1 MKRYGIGLAI
11 ATLLLGAGCVERR
24 LKINTSPTAAQVILN
39 DEQIG
44 PSPVTVTFQ
53 WYGDYNVR
61 ISKEACH
68 PPGLEGPV
76 VRHLSLRFLRPGRV
90 ARPNRGQL
98 RMDLCT
104 AGSPAR
110 RSRGP
115 DPQGASPAAAARCRG
130 GRTLGVIYFNGAPS
144 DKTARRPKP
153 IEFHF
158 WLQILIRQL
167 DAPLP
172 DH

>member
-61 ISKEACH
+61 ISKEGCQTLVTHRALKA
-68 PPGLEGPV
+68 PWYDTFPFDFFAQV
-76 VRHLSLRFLRPGRV
+76 VWPGRIV
-90 ARPNRGQL
+90 DSYEWTFVLQARQPVDRE
-98 RMDLCT
+98 D
-104 AGSPAR
+104 
-110 RSRGP
+110 
-115 DPQGASPAAAARCRG
+115 
-130 GRTLGVIYFNGAPS
+130 
-144 DKTARRPKP
+144 
-153 IEFHF
+153 
-158 WLQILIRQL
+158 LIRKGQALQQQL
-167 DAPLP
+167 DAEAAEL
-172 DH
+172 